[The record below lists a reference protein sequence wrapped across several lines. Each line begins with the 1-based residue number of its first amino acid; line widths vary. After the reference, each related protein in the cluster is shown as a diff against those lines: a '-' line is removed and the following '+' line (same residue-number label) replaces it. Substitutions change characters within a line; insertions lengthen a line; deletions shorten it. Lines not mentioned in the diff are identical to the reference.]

1 MPTTKETVKTTI
13 LVGAE
18 WDKKSLKE
26 LDRDFGKVRKKL
38 SGMKMDW
45 KGVSRESTTAVRD
58 IKNISNAA
66 AEFSKDLSRA
76 ARTSI
81 KDLAKLGKELDAAK
95 KKARELKEKAA
106 SASSPEEEKAA
117 AVGISEAQKEV
128 ERLTRQ
134 VREHRKVDK
143 QYVHELKTVVKA
155 QKRYSEDLKKSASY
169 TGKDFRKDFASSMKS
184 SYMGGRQGSPMSA
197 LKGVHG
203 VYKAG
208 KQYSAGVSARSALAK
223 SGAGGAGGAGGP
235 GGLAVGLSKLVPILG
250 GAIAGFAAFLGF
262 IMKCSDAITAMN
274 KTLLDGTGLAND
286 FTAGSKA
293 YTTAVDQM
301 RASSKD
307 ATLGLLKFGGTTETT
322 AKTVNA
328 YMKEASGS
336 IIQTRD
342 TMLSLGRGDATKG
355 VELLAKNAL
364 LYGKALGIETTEIAS
379 MMGKFENEVGYGAG
393 QVQDLMGDIVKAAA
407 TSNMPVSKFMSIFHS
422 VTPDL
427 ELYINRIEELT
438 GVMKLLSKNMSP
450 GDVKKFMDAFG
461 KGFQGMSFT
470 DRVQTAVVAGVDQTN
485 KLLEKDFRAKAAV
498 LGGNLNELGGKL
510 GDQFVAA
517 FKTGDKKTMQ
527 DILIKAKAAG
537 ASASTIGEASKLMGV
552 ESDRRMGGAIGT
564 ASAMKGAGMWTTIKT
579 LMAGVDKIVGKN
591 AGQGERI
598 SGFRELAATGP
609 MKMSEA
615 QIDAMNQMI
624 SSMELYTKS
633 IKDYGS
639 TGSKSIDDA
648 LKKIMSARL
657 GKPAEEITA
666 VDLSRAT
673 EDDIAAA
680 TEASN
685 DMSKDLKTVEDLSQ
699 EQTDAT
705 LSIGDKLSNV
715 IGYILEQIYE
725 KMSSLVK
732 IVSDIF
738 NSILDWASGGKAKVE
753 QKAKIEQYK
762 IKGYGGAEQKSF
774 EDLKSALKEGVES
787 GDATKAA
794 SDYYKSQREQLK
806 KESVAAQDK
815 YEKID
820 PKDTK
825 AKEEAMAAANAA
837 ATAVENFDASLKKN
851 ITDLATKGMHPAQA
865 KNVAAG
871 ISSQLEKGDIGGA
884 FGAAKAY
891 SGDDAGKL
899 LTLGQNMLPTAV
911 TQADRDAATRS
922 GPMMRR
928 AGTSDRTIRQKFDP
942 KADKEIR
949 DTVSQAQLDAN
960 AAMIRAGKGGKG
972 TTTAQT
978 NKAVQTAQVAQ
989 AKNASELTSFFAEA
1003 TPADQVAAVENQT
1016 ETLSKGALL
1025 QAKEQEV
1032 GFSDQAKV
1040 QKDVY
1045 DGITDV
1051 ASLLKKG
1058 IRYESGFLRGAYTEA
1073 IKTATLDSFSD
1084 ALLEF
1089 AVIQAKMQNNAG
1101 FRGFMSDYSQSFVNM
1116 DPRQAMG
1123 LLTGEIGK
1131 GSSGDPNA
1139 IQKQFEDTLN
1149 PPKASM
1155 QVGGPIPDTGLYK
1168 LHRGEYV
1175 VPSVAVGNDGS
1186 GGGGGIVNAT
1196 VNINGSN
1203 LTQQQLESAVFGA
1216 MDKIARRP

>member
-45 KGVSRESTTAVRD
+45 KGVSRESTAAVRD

-66 AEFSKDLSRA
+66 AEFSKDLSHA
-76 ARTSI
+76 ARLSI

-106 SASSPEEEKAA
+106 SASTPEEEKAA

-128 ERLTRQ
+128 EKLTRQ
-134 VREHRKVDK
+134 VKDHRKTDK
-143 QYVHELKTVVKA
+143 QYVQELKTAVKA
-155 QKRYSEDLKKSASY
+155 QKRYSEELKKSASY
-169 TGKDFRKDFASSMKS
+169 TGKDFRKDFSSSMGKS
-184 SYMGGRQGSPMSA
+184 YSGGRKGDPMTA

-223 SGAGGAGGAGGP
+223 SAAGGAGGAGP

-250 GAIAGFAAFLGF
+250 GVVAGFAAFLGF

-274 KTLLDGTGLAND
+274 KTLLDGTGFAND

-293 YTTAVDQM
+293 YTTALDQM
-301 RASSKD
+301 RAGSKD

-342 TMLSLGRGDATKG
+342 TMLSLGKG
-355 VELLAKNAL
+355 SAAKGIELLAKNAL
-364 LYGKALGIETTEIAS
+364 LYGKALGMETTDVAS
-379 MMGKFENEVGYGAG
+379 MMGKFENEVGLGAG
-393 QVQDLMGDIVKAAA
+393 QVQDVMGDIVKAAA
-407 TSNMPVSKFMSIFHS
+407 TSNMPVSKFMNIFHS

-438 GVMKLLSKNMSP
+438 GIMKLLSKNMSP

-485 KLLEKDFRAKAAV
+485 KLLEKDFKAKAAV
-498 LGGNLNELGGKL
+498 LGGTLNELGGSL

-527 DILIKAKAAG
+527 DILVKAKAAG
-537 ASASTIGEASKLMGV
+537 AQASTIGEASKLMGV
-552 ESDRRMGGAIGT
+552 ESDRRMGGAVGT

-579 LMAGVDKIVGKN
+579 LMAGVDKVVGKN

-639 TGSKSIDDA
+639 TGSKSMDDA
-648 LKKIMSARL
+648 LRKIMSSRT
-657 GKPAEEITA
+657 GKAVEDITA
-666 VDLSRAT
+666 IDLSRAT

-685 DMSKDLKTVEDLSQ
+685 DMSKSMKTVEDLSQ
-699 EQTDAT
+699 EQADAT

-738 NSILDWASGGKAKVE
+738 NSILDWLSGDTGKTKAKA
-753 QKAKIEQYK
+753 QIEKYNV
-762 IKGYGGAEQKSF
+762 KGYGAAETKGF
-774 EDLKSALKEGVES
+774 DDYKKALEGGVEG

-794 SDYYKSQREQLK
+794 ADFYKSRREQLK
-806 KESVAAQDK
+806 KESAAAQEK
-815 YEKID
+815 YETTTD
-820 PKDTK
+820 PK
-825 AKEEAMAAANAA
+825 AKEEALAAASAA
-837 ATAVENFDASLKKN
+837 ATAIENFDTSLKKN
-851 ITDLATKGMHPAQA
+851 VTELATKGMGEAQA

-871 ISSQLEKGDIGGA
+871 ISSQLEKGDIGAA
-884 FGAAKAY
+884 FGSAKAFG
-891 SGDDAGKL
+891 GDDAARL
-899 LTLGQNMLPTAV
+899 LTLGQNMIPTAT
-911 TQADRDAATRS
+911 TQADKDAVKS

-928 AGTSDRTIRQKFDP
+928 TGTQDRVIREKFDP
-942 KADKEIR
+942 KADQEIR
-949 DTVSQAQLDAN
+949 DTISQAQLDAGK
-960 AAMIRAGKGGKG
+960 AMIQGGKGGK
-972 TTTAQT
+972 ASDN
-978 NKAVQTAQVAQ
+978 NKQVAQ
-989 AKNASELTSFFAEA
+989 SLKSGVITTAVAALSNKVDNKNGPKTMGEILNPAANTNASPVSYSPTSS
-1003 TPADQVAAVENQT
+1003 TT
-1016 ETLSKGALL
+1016 EDVVKST
-1025 QAKEQEV
+1025 
-1032 GFSDQAKV
+1032 D
-1040 QKDVY
+1040 DVY
-1045 DGITDV
+1045 GGITNIVD
-1051 ASLLKKG
+1051 LLKKG
-1058 IRYESGFLRGAYTEA
+1058 IRYESGFLGGAYTNTL
-1073 IKTATLDSFSD
+1073 KTATLESFRT
-1084 ALLEF
+1084 ALMEF
-1089 AVIQAKMQNNAG
+1089 AIVEAKMQ
-1101 FRGFMSDYSQSFVNM
+1101 
-1116 DPRQAMG
+1116 
-1123 LLTGEIGK
+1123 E
-1131 GSSGDPNA
+1131 SSGIRRMMADYGSDSLLRGPGGMQNIIGTATNA
-1139 IQKQFEDTLN
+1139 AGNPTDIFEDM
-1149 PPKASM
+1149 KKRVSGSM
-1155 QVGGPIPDTGLYK
+1155 QTGGPIPDTGLYK

-1175 VPSVAVGNDGS
+1175 VPSVAVGNNGPN
-1186 GGGGGIVNAT
+1186 GGGGGGVVNAT

-1203 LTQQQLESAVFGA
+1203 LSQQQLESAVFGA

>member
-45 KGVSRESTTAVRD
+45 KGVSRESTAAVRD

-66 AEFSKDLSRA
+66 AEFSKDLSHA
-76 ARTSI
+76 ARSSI
-81 KDLAKLGKELDAAK
+81 KDLAKLGKELDAAR

-106 SASSPEEEKAA
+106 SASTPEEEKAA

-128 ERLTRQ
+128 EKLTRQ
-134 VREHRKVDK
+134 VRDHRKVDK
-143 QYVHELKTVVKA
+143 QYVQELRHVVKA
-155 QKRYSEDLKKSASY
+155 QKKYSEDLKKSASY
-169 TGKDFRKDFASSMKS
+169 TGKDFRKDFASSMKQ
-184 SYMGGRQGSPMSA
+184 SYAGGRQGSPMSA

-223 SGAGGAGGAGGP
+223 SAAGGAGGGAGP

-250 GAIAGFAAFLGF
+250 SAVAGFAAFLGF

-293 YTTAVDQM
+293 YTTALDQM
-301 RASSKD
+301 RAGSKD

-342 TMLSLGRGDATKG
+342 TMLSLGRGDTAKG

-364 LYGKALGIETTEIAS
+364 LYGKALGMETTDVAS
-379 MMGKFENEVGYGAG
+379 MMGKFENEVGLGAG
-393 QVQDLMGDIVKAAA
+393 QVQDVMGDIVKAAA
-407 TSNMPVSKFMSIFHS
+407 TSNMPVSKFMGIFHS

-485 KLLEKDFRAKAAV
+485 KLLKGDFEKKATILA
-498 LGGNLNELGGKL
+498 GSMGELGDGFLK
-510 GDQFVAA
+510 A
-517 FKTGDKKTMQ
+517 FKAGDKKTMQ

-537 ASASTIGEASKLMGV
+537 VQAATIGEAQKLMGV
-552 ESDRRMGGAIGT
+552 ESDRRMGGAVGT

-579 LMAGVDKIVGKN
+579 LMAGVDKVVGKN

-609 MKMSEA
+609 MKMSEQ

-685 DMSKDLKTVEDLSQ
+685 DMSKDIKTVEDLSQ

-753 QKAKIEQYK
+753 QKAQIEQYK
-762 IKGYGGAEQKSF
+762 IKGYGEAGQKSF
-774 EDLKSALKEGVES
+774 DDLKNALKEGVES
-787 GDATKAA
+787 GDTTKAA

-806 KESVAAQDK
+806 KESAAAQEK
-815 YEKID
+815 YEKTTD
-820 PKDTK
+820 PKEKEK
-825 AKEEAMAAANAA
+825 ALVAANAA
-837 ATAVENFDASLKKN
+837 NSAVDAFDESFRKN
-851 ITDLATKGMHPAQA
+851 VVAMATKGMGTAQA
-865 KNVAAG
+865 KNVASG
-871 ISSQLEKGDIGGA
+871 INANLDKGDIETA
-884 FGAAKAY
+884 LRSAQI
-891 SGDDAGKL
+891 SSSAGVSDL

-911 TQADRDAATRS
+911 TQADRDATKG

-928 AGTSDRTIRQKFDP
+928 SGTQDRTIRQKFDP
-942 KADKEIR
+942 KADQEIR
-949 DTVSQAQLDAN
+949 DTISQAQLDAN
-960 AAMIRAGKGGKG
+960 KAQIQAAKGGKPSDSNKQIVQSLKSG
-972 TTTAQT
+972 VVTTAAAALAT
-978 NKAVQTAQVAQ
+978 KVEN
-989 AKNASELTSFFAEA
+989 KNASQDTGSFFS
-1003 TPADQVAAVENQT
+1003 PAASTDASPASYTSPTASTTDDVVKST
-1016 ETLSKGALL
+1016 
-1025 QAKEQEV
+1025 
-1032 GFSDQAKV
+1032 D
-1040 QKDVY
+1040 DVY
-1045 DGITDV
+1045 GGITNIVD
-1051 ASLLKKG
+1051 LLKKG
-1058 IRYESGFLRGAYTEA
+1058 IRYEPGFLGGVYTNTL
-1073 IKTATLDSFSD
+1073 KTATLESFRT
-1084 ALLEF
+1084 ALMEF
-1089 AVIQAKMQNNAG
+1089 AIVEAKMQESPGIRRMVADYGGGDLLRGPGGMQNIIETGTDAAG
-1101 FRGFMSDYSQSFVNM
+1101 NPSQIFDDMKKRV
-1116 DPRQAMG
+1116 
-1123 LLTGEIGK
+1123 TG
-1131 GSSGDPNA
+1131 
-1139 IQKQFEDTLN
+1139 
-1149 PPKASM
+1149 SM
-1155 QVGGPIPDTGLYK
+1155 QTGGPIPDTGLYK

-1175 VPSVAVGNDGS
+1175 VPSVAVGNNDL
-1186 GGGGGIVNAT
+1186 GGGGGRGGIINAT

-1203 LTQQQLESAVFGA
+1203 LSQQQLESAVFGA

>member
-45 KGVSRESTTAVRD
+45 KGVSRESTAAVRD

-66 AEFSKDLSRA
+66 AEFSKDLSHA
-76 ARTSI
+76 ARSSI
-81 KDLAKLGKELDAAK
+81 KDLAKLGKELDAAR

-106 SASSPEEEKAA
+106 SASTPEEEKAA

-128 ERLTRQ
+128 EKLTRQ
-134 VREHRKVDK
+134 VRDHRKVDK
-143 QYVHELKTVVKA
+143 QYVQELRHVVKA
-155 QKRYSEDLKKSASY
+155 QKKYSEDLKKSASY
-169 TGKDFRKDFASSMKS
+169 TGKDFRKDFASSMKQ
-184 SYMGGRQGSPMSA
+184 SYAGGRQGSPMSA

-223 SGAGGAGGAGGP
+223 SAAGGAGGGAGP

-250 GAIAGFAAFLGF
+250 GAVAGFAAFLGF

-293 YTTAVDQM
+293 YTTALDQM
-301 RASSKD
+301 RAGSKD

-342 TMLSLGRGDATKG
+342 TMLSLGRGDTAKG

-364 LYGKALGIETTEIAS
+364 LYGKALGMETTDVAS
-379 MMGKFENEVGYGAG
+379 MMGKFENEVGLGAG
-393 QVQDLMGDIVKAAA
+393 QVQDVMGDIVKAAA
-407 TSNMPVSKFMSIFHS
+407 TSNMPVSKFMGIFHS

-485 KLLEKDFRAKAAV
+485 KLLKGDFEKKATILA
-498 LGGNLNELGGKL
+498 GSMGELGDGFLK
-510 GDQFVAA
+510 A
-517 FKTGDKKTMQ
+517 FKAGDKKTMQ

-537 ASASTIGEASKLMGV
+537 VQAATIGEAQKLMGV
-552 ESDRRMGGAIGT
+552 ESDRRMGGAVGT

-579 LMAGVDKIVGKN
+579 LMAGVDKVVGKN

-609 MKMSEA
+609 MKMSEQ

-685 DMSKDLKTVEDLSQ
+685 DMSKDIKTVEDLSQ

-753 QKAKIEQYK
+753 QKAQIEQYK
-762 IKGYGGAEQKSF
+762 IKGYGEAGQKSF
-774 EDLKSALKEGVES
+774 DDLKNALKEGVES
-787 GDATKAA
+787 GDTTKAA

-806 KESVAAQDK
+806 KESAAAQEK
-815 YEKID
+815 YEKTTD
-820 PKDTK
+820 PKEKEK
-825 AKEEAMAAANAA
+825 ALVAANAA
-837 ATAVENFDASLKKN
+837 NSAVDAFDESFRKN
-851 ITDLATKGMHPAQA
+851 VVAMATKGMGTAQA
-865 KNVAAG
+865 K
-871 ISSQLEKGDIGGA
+871 
-884 FGAAKAY
+884 
-891 SGDDAGKL
+891 
-899 LTLGQNMLPTAV
+899 
-911 TQADRDAATRS
+911 
-922 GPMMRR
+922 
-928 AGTSDRTIRQKFDP
+928 
-942 KADKEIR
+942 
-949 DTVSQAQLDAN
+949 
-960 AAMIRAGKGGKG
+960 
-972 TTTAQT
+972 
-978 NKAVQTAQVAQ
+978 
-989 AKNASELTSFFAEA
+989 
-1003 TPADQVAAVENQT
+1003 
-1016 ETLSKGALL
+1016 
-1025 QAKEQEV
+1025 
-1032 GFSDQAKV
+1032 
-1040 QKDVY
+1040 
-1045 DGITDV
+1045 
-1051 ASLLKKG
+1051 
-1058 IRYESGFLRGAYTEA
+1058 
-1073 IKTATLDSFSD
+1073 
-1084 ALLEF
+1084 
-1089 AVIQAKMQNNAG
+1089 
-1101 FRGFMSDYSQSFVNM
+1101 
-1116 DPRQAMG
+1116 
-1123 LLTGEIGK
+1123 
-1131 GSSGDPNA
+1131 
-1139 IQKQFEDTLN
+1139 
-1149 PPKASM
+1149 
-1155 QVGGPIPDTGLYK
+1155 
-1168 LHRGEYV
+1168 
-1175 VPSVAVGNDGS
+1175 
-1186 GGGGGIVNAT
+1186 
-1196 VNINGSN
+1196 
-1203 LTQQQLESAVFGA
+1203 
-1216 MDKIARRP
+1216 